1 MWNSMILK
9 NLCFSW
15 LVILVSWSS
24 KEEGMLPHY
33 CQVGVE
39 VQVLHL
45 ASTDTYGAEDVRV
58 SVDGGGKPSYPP
70 PLSRII
76 PS

>member
-1 MWNSMILK
+1 M
-9 NLCFSW
+9 
-15 LVILVSWSS
+15 SWSS

-45 ASTDTYGAEDVRV
+45 ASIDTYGAEEVHV

-70 PLSRII
+70 PLSLII
-76 PS
+76 PSWFGGAGVSCYHSLH